1 MATLPQVLTAVP
13 TIFATCKPKQDV
25 LQGKMADAEFA
36 ADLAQVLRGNAPAQ
50 YADPGLFFSNTYPT
64 RGLKDLLLNVCG
76 RLSNG
81 QGVASIF
88 RLDTSYGGGKT
99 HGLIALVHA
108 VRSGRTIPN
117 IGEFVDPAL
126 LPAGNVRIAAYDGE
140 NADPSNGRLMPSG
153 ILAYTPWGELA
164 EQLAG
169 TKGYDR
175 VRKSDESRIAP
186 GSETLKELFGG
197 EPTLI
202 LLDELSVYLRKV
214 QSMPAAR
221 DQLTAFLTALFK
233 AVESTPNAVLVY
245 TLAVGRDGKAQDAY
259 TQENQFLAEKMAEA
273 ESVSARKATLLNPT
287 EDDETVLVLRRRL
300 FESIDEDLAN
310 QAVDAYRALWSSQH
324 DLIPSEALTPEIVD
338 SFRRSYPFHPEVLDT
353 LTGKTATLAN
363 FQRVR
368 GMLRLLARTVGHLWE
383 KGNQP
388 SDATAIHVHHI
399 DPGFG
404 PIHQEFVTRLNLQI
418 YNPAIR
424 NDISGEGN
432 RTALAQEIDSTFYR
446 GMPPYATYVAR
457 TIFVHSLGFRS
468 QIQGIAA
475 DHLRY
480 SILAPSL
487 EIGFIEDA
495 RKRFQERSAYLDDK
509 PGAPLRFM
517 TDANLTQIVERQIR
531 LCDPGEVRT
540 ELTARIRS
548 LYLQGDFELRPF
560 PAAPVDVPD
569 EIGSG
574 KPLLALMSYDSVSV
588 GTTVDT
594 VPELIARIH
603 KNVGSD
609 GAGFRKLRN
618 NLIFVVAEEAKINE
632 MKREMARFLALHE
645 LIKPQRLQE
654 LAQHQQNTLLEWNRK
669 AGGLVNMAIERC
681 YRHIFYPSR
690 QPLSPD
696 TELAHSAVEV
706 TQNDTLDVG
715 QRPPTQVLR
724 ESNKLR
730 LPEDPPDS
738 PSFVRDR
745 TPLRKGQISTS
756 DLRAEFRRDPA
767 LPILIGD
774 SPFVRGIQNGVER
787 GEYVYRFRE
796 LLFGPGDPFTHIN
809 ISDDAFVF
817 TMTYA
822 REHGIWPRP
831 QQAAPDPVQP
841 KGPTGP
847 VISFPGSGSS
857 GGGQQPP
864 PIGGSSSPK
873 PGGATSEPGSFTHEG
888 VLREALKVLWEKTRA
903 AGVKR
908 IQLLTIR
915 PFERVDAF
923 KMLAIV
929 GGISGAK
936 VNVEF
941 EGEYG
946 TQAGGEFH
954 FTFQGPVE
962 DALPVKDFL
971 GPQYRAAVDPGLVAT
986 FTVSFASGLSLEGDA
1001 TDKLTDRLTQQSMG
1015 TAYVTASAE
1024 AQP

>member
-1 MATLPQVLTAVP
+1 
-13 TIFATCKPKQDV
+13 
-25 LQGKMADAEFA
+25 MADAEFA
-36 ADLAQVLRGNAPAQ
+36 ADLAQVLRGTAPPQ
-50 YADPGLFFSNTYPT
+50 YADPKRFFSNTYPT
-64 RGLKDLLLNVCG
+64 RGLKDLLSNVCA
-76 RLSNG
+76 RLSKG

-108 VRSGRTIPN
+108 VRSGRSIPN
-117 IGEFVDPAL
+117 ISEFVDPTL
-126 LPAGNVRIAAYDGE
+126 LPIGNVRIAAYDGE
-140 NADPSNGRLMPSG
+140 NADPSNGRKMECG
-153 ILAYTPWGELA
+153 VLAYTPWGELA
-164 EQLAG
+164 AQLAG
-169 TKGYDR
+169 IEGYER
-175 VRKSDESRIAP
+175 IRKSDETRTAP
-186 GSETLKELFGG
+186 GAETIQELFGG

-221 DQLTAFLTALFK
+221 EQLTAFLTALFK

-245 TLAVGRDGKAQDAY
+245 TLAVGRDGRAQDAY
-259 TQENQFLAEKMAEA
+259 AQENQFLAERMAEA

-300 FESIDEDLAN
+300 FESVDEDLAK
-310 QAVDAYRALWSSQH
+310 QAVDAYLALWRSQS
-324 DLIPSEALTPEIVD
+324 DLIPNDALKPEIVD

-368 GMLRLLARTVGHLWE
+368 GMLRLLGRTVSHLWE
-383 KGNQP
+383 TGNQP
-388 SDATAIHVHHI
+388 ADATAIHVHHI

-424 NDISGEGN
+424 NDIVGEGT
-432 RTALAQEIDSTFYR
+432 RTALAQEIDSTYYR
-446 GMPPYATYVAR
+446 GLPPYATYVAR
-457 TIFVHSLGFRS
+457 TVFIHSLGFPA
-468 QIQGIAA
+468 QIQGIAP
-475 DHLRY
+475 DQLRF
-480 SILAPSL
+480 SVMGPSL
-487 EIGFIEDA
+487 DVGFIEDA

-509 PGAPLRFM
+509 PGAPLKFL
-517 TDANLTQIVERQIR
+517 TDANLTQIVERQIQ
-531 LCDPGEVRT
+531 LVDPGEVRS
-540 ELTARIRS
+540 ELSARIRT
-548 LYLQGDFELRPF
+548 LYLQGEFELKAF
-560 PAAPVDVPD
+560 PSAPVEVPD
-569 EIGSG
+569 EIGGG

-588 GTTVDT
+588 GTTVEA
-594 VPELIARIH
+594 VPDLIARIH

-618 NLIFVVAEEAKINE
+618 NVVFLVAEEAKINE
-632 MKREMARFLALHE
+632 MRREMARHLALQE
-645 LIKPQRLQE
+645 LIKPQRMTE
-654 LAQHQQNTLLEWNRK
+654 LAQHQQNTLLEWSRK
-669 AGGLVNMAIERC
+669 SGGRVNTAIQLC

-706 TQNDTLDVG
+706 HQNDTLDNG

-730 LPEDPPDS
+730 LPEDAPDS

-745 TPLRKGQISTS
+745 TPLRKGQISTF

-767 LPILIGD
+767 LPILITD
-774 SPFVRGIQNGVER
+774 VPFTRGIQNGVER

-796 LLFGPGDPFTHIN
+796 LLFGPGDPFTHIT
-809 ISDDAFVF
+809 IEADAFVF

-831 QQAAPDPVQP
+831 QPVP
-841 KGPTGP
+841 STPATPGSPTGTTDSIPGTPVAGTPQQP
-847 VISFPGSGSS
+847 VITGPIVTPVPGGTSS
-857 GGGQQPP
+857 G
-864 PIGGSSSPK
+864 PK
-873 PGGATSEPGSFTHEG
+873 PFTHEG
-888 VLREALKVLWEKTRA
+888 VLREALKVLWEKSRA
-903 AGVKR
+903 AGVEQIR
-908 IQLLTIR
+908 LLTIR
-915 PFERVDAF
+915 PFEQVDAF

-929 GGISGAK
+929 GGIPGAK
-936 VNVEF
+936 VKVQF

-946 TQAGGEFH
+946 TQAGGEF
-954 FTFQGPVE
+954 TFQFVGPVE

-971 GPQYRAAVDPGLVAT
+971 GPQYRAAVDKGLEAT
-986 FTVSFASGLSLEGDA
+986 FTLSFASGLSLDGDA
-1001 TDKLTDRLTQQSMG
+1001 ADKLTERLTQQSMG
-1015 TAYVTASAE
+1015 AAYVTASAE

>member
-1 MATLPQVLTAVP
+1 MATLPQPLAAVP
-13 TIFATCKPKQDV
+13 TIFSACRPKEDV
-25 LQGKMADAEFA
+25 LQGTMADAEFA

-50 YADPGLFFSNTYPT
+50 YADPIRFFSNTYPT

-76 RLSNG
+76 RLSKG

-108 VRSGRTIPN
+108 VQSGRTVPN
-117 IGEFVDPAL
+117 IAEFVDPVL
-126 LPAGNVRIAAYDGE
+126 LPTGNVRIAAYDGE
-140 NADPSNGRLMPSG
+140 NADPSNGRKMKSG
-153 ILAYTPWGELA
+153 VLAYTPWGELA

-169 TKGYDR
+169 SEGYER
-175 VRKSDESRIAP
+175 VRKSDESRTAP
-186 GSETLKELFGG
+186 GAETLQELFGG

-202 LLDELSVYLRKV
+202 LLDELAVYLRKV

-259 TQENQFLAEKMAEA
+259 PQENQFLAEKMAEA

-300 FESIDEDLAN
+300 FESIDEDLAT
-310 QAVDAYRALWSSQH
+310 QVVDAYRALWSAQRNS
-324 DLIPSEALTPEIVD
+324 IPAEALKSEIVE

-383 KGNQP
+383 PGNQP

-399 DPGFG
+399 DPGFS

-432 RTALAQEIDSTFYR
+432 RTALAQQIDSSFYR

-457 TIFVHSLGFRS
+457 TVFINSLGFPS
-468 QIQGIAA
+468 QIQGIAP
-475 DHLRY
+475 DHLHY
-480 SILAPSL
+480 SILAPTL
-487 EIGFIEDA
+487 DIGFIEDA

-509 PGAPLRFM
+509 PGAPLRFL
-517 TDANLTQIVERQIR
+517 TDANLTQIVERQIQ
-531 LCDPGEVRT
+531 LCDPGEVRA
-540 ELTARIRS
+540 ELTARIRT
-548 LYLQGDFELRPF
+548 LYLQGDFELKAF

-569 EIGSG
+569 EIGSN
-574 KPLLALMSYDSVSV
+574 KPFLALMSYDSVSV
-588 GTTVDT
+588 GATVEA
-594 VPELIARIH
+594 VPDLIARIH

-618 NLIFVVAEEAKINE
+618 NVIFVVAEEAKINE

-645 LIKPQRLQE
+645 LIKPQRMQE

-669 AGGLVNMAIERC
+669 AGGLVNMAIQRC

-696 TELAHSAVEV
+696 TELAHSAIEV
-706 TQNDTLDVG
+706 TENDTLDFG
-715 QRPPTQVLR
+715 QRSPARVLR

-730 LPEDPPDS
+730 LPEDAPDS

-756 DLRAEFRRDPA
+756 ELRAEFRRDPA

-787 GEYVYRFRE
+787 GEYVYRYRE
-796 LLFGPGDPFTHIN
+796 LTFGPGDPFTHIN
-809 ISDDAFVF
+809 ITDDAFVF

-822 REHGIWPRP
+822 SEHGIWPRP
-831 QQAAPDPVQP
+831 KPAAPEPTAP

-847 VISFPGSGSS
+847 VTGFPESGGSGPV
-857 GGGQQPP
+857 QQPLIP
-864 PIGGSSSPK
+864 GAGAQPR
-873 PGGATSEPGSFTHEG
+873 PGGAAAGQGTFTHEG
-888 VLREALKVLWEKTRA
+888 VLREALRILWEKTRA
-903 AGVKR
+903 AGVKQIR
-908 IQLLTIR
+908 LLTIR

-936 VNVEF
+936 VKVEF

-946 TQAGGEFH
+946 TQAGGEFQ

-971 GPQYRAAVDPGLVAT
+971 GPQFRAAVDPGLKAVFSLT
-986 FTVSFASGLSLEGDA
+986 FANGLSLEGDA
-1001 TDKLTDRLTQQSMG
+1001 TDKLTERLTQQSMG

>member
-1 MATLPQVLTAVP
+1 
-13 TIFATCKPKQDV
+13 
-25 LQGKMADAEFA
+25 MADAEFA

-50 YADPGLFFSNTYPT
+50 YADPARFFSNTYPT

-76 RLSNG
+76 RLSSG
-81 QGVASIF
+81 KGVASIF

-108 VRSGRTIPN
+108 VRSGRTVPN
-117 IGEFVDPAL
+117 ISEFVDPSL

-140 NADPSNGRLMPSG
+140 NADPSNGRRMPSG

-169 TKGYDR
+169 SAGYER
-175 VRKSDESRIAP
+175 IRRSDESRTAP
-186 GSETLKELFGG
+186 GSETLQELFGG

-300 FESIDEDLAN
+300 FESIDENLAT
-310 QAVDAYRALWSSQH
+310 QVVDAYRALWSAQRDS
-324 DLIPSEALTPEIVD
+324 IPDEAMKPEIVE

-432 RTALAQEIDSTFYR
+432 RTALAQEIDSSFYR
-446 GMPPYATYVAR
+446 GLPPYATYVAR
-457 TIFVHSLGFRS
+457 TVFLHSLGFPS
-468 QIQGIAA
+468 QIQGIAP

-487 EIGFIEDA
+487 DIGFIEDA

-509 PGAPLRFM
+509 PGAPLRFL
-517 TDANLTQIVERQIR
+517 TDANLTQIVERQIQ
-531 LCDPGEVRT
+531 LCDPGEVRS
-540 ELTARIRS
+540 ELSSRIRF
-548 LYLQGDFELRPF
+548 LYLQGEFQLIPF

-588 GTTVDT
+588 GTAVDA

-632 MKREMARFLALHE
+632 MRREMARYLALQE
-645 LIKPQRLQE
+645 LIKPQRMNE
-654 LAQHQQNTLLEWNRK
+654 LAQHQQNTLLEWSRK
-669 AGGLVNMAIERC
+669 AGGRVNTAIQLC

-696 TELAHSAVEV
+696 TELAHSAIEV
-706 TQNDTLDVG
+706 TQNDTLDNG

-724 ESNKLR
+724 ETQQAATSR
-730 LPEDPPDS
+730 RRPDS

-745 TPLRKGQISTS
+745 TPLRKGQISTF

-767 LPILIGD
+767 LPILVGD
-774 SPFVRGIQNGVER
+774 MPFTRGIQNGVER

-796 LLFGPGDPFTHIN
+796 LLFGPGDPFTHIT

-831 QQAAPDPVQP
+831 KPVAPEPP
-841 KGPTGP
+841 LLKGPTGP
-847 VISFPGSGSS
+847 VTQFPTTAGTVPQPFTSGVTSHRPKPAVRLPGLARSPTKAYCAKPSEFSGKRRARLGSS
-857 GGGQQPP
+857 RFGCSQSGRSSRWTPSRCWLWWAASPAPRSRSSLRASTAQRPEANSGLHSRGRSKMHSPSRISSDHSIVQRWTAAWLPP
-864 PIGGSSSPK
+864 SIS
-873 PGGATSEPGSFTHEG
+873 A
-888 VLREALKVLWEKTRA
+888 
-903 AGVKR
+903 
-908 IQLLTIR
+908 LLTGFR
-915 PFERVDAF
+915 WME
-923 KMLAIV
+923 
-929 GGISGAK
+929 
-936 VNVEF
+936 
-941 EGEYG
+941 
-946 TQAGGEFH
+946 TQ
-954 FTFQGPVE
+954 PIN
-962 DALPVKDFL
+962 
-971 GPQYRAAVDPGLVAT
+971 
-986 FTVSFASGLSLEGDA
+986 
-1001 TDKLTDRLTQQSMG
+1001 
-1015 TAYVTASAE
+1015 
-1024 AQP
+1024 

>member
-1 MATLPQVLTAVP
+1 MATAPQVLAPLT
-13 TIFATCKPKQDV
+13 TIFSVCKPKDDV
-25 LQGKMADAEFA
+25 LQGTMADAEFA

-50 YADPGLFFSNTYPT
+50 YADPTRFFSNTYPT

-108 VRSGRTIPN
+108 VRSGRTISN
-117 IGEFVDPAL
+117 IGEFVDSAL
-126 LPAGNVRIAAYDGE
+126 LPTGNVRIAAYDGE
-140 NADPSNGRLMPSG
+140 NADPSNGRKMECG
-153 ILAYTPWGELA
+153 VLAYTPWGELA
-164 EQLAG
+164 AQLAG
-169 TKGYDR
+169 SAGYER
-175 VRKSDESRIAP
+175 IRRSDESRTAP
-186 GSETLKELFGG
+186 GSETLQELFGG

-300 FESIDEDLAN
+300 FESIDENLAA
-310 QAVDAYRALWSSQH
+310 QAVDAYRALWSSQR
-324 DLIPSEALTPEIVD
+324 DSIPGEVMKPEIVE

-368 GMLRLLARTVGHLWE
+368 GMLRLLARTVGHLWDT
-383 KGNQP
+383 QP

-432 RTALAQEIDSTFYR
+432 RTALAQEIDSSFYR

-457 TIFVHSLGFRS
+457 TVFLHSLGFPS
-468 QIQGIAA
+468 QIQGIAP

-480 SILAPSL
+480 SILAPTL
-487 EIGFIEDA
+487 DIGFIEDA

-509 PGAPLRFM
+509 PGAPLRFL
-517 TDANLTQIVERQIR
+517 TDANLTQIVERQIQ
-531 LCDPGEVRT
+531 LCDPGEVRSY
-540 ELTARIRS
+540 LSDRIRS
-548 LYLQGDFELRPF
+548 LYLQGEFQLIPF

-588 GTTVDT
+588 GTAVDA

-632 MKREMARFLALHE
+632 MRREMARFLALQE
-645 LIKPQRLQE
+645 LIKPQRMNE
-654 LAQHQQNTLLEWNRK
+654 LAQHQQNTLLEWSRK
-669 AGGLVNMAIERC
+669 AGGRVNTAIQLC
-681 YRHIFYPSR
+681 FRHIFYPSR

-696 TELAHSAVEV
+696 TELAHSAIEI
-706 TQNDTLDVG
+706 TQNDTLDNG

-730 LPEDPPDS
+730 LPEDAPDS

-745 TPLRKGQISTS
+745 TPLRKGQISTF

-767 LPILIGD
+767 LPILVGD
-774 SPFVRGIQNGVER
+774 MPFTRGIQNGVER

-796 LLFGPGDPFTHIN
+796 LLFGQGDPFTHIT

-831 QQAAPDPVQP
+831 KPVAPESPLLKV
-841 KGPTGP
+841 PTGP
-847 VISFPGSGSS
+847 ATQFPGTGTAGTVQLPLTPGTTPPSQPSS
-857 GGGQQPP
+857 VTAE
-864 PIGGSSSPK
+864 S
-873 PGGATSEPGSFTHEG
+873 GSFTHEG
-888 VLREALKVLWEKTRA
+888 VLREALRILWEKTRA
-903 AGVKR
+903 SGVKQIR
-908 IQLLTIR
+908 LLTIR
-915 PFERVDAF
+915 PFEQVDAF
-923 KMLAIV
+923 KMLALV
-929 GGISGAK
+929 GGIAGAK
-936 VNVEF
+936 VKVDF

-946 TQAGGEFH
+946 TEAGGEFR

-971 GPQYRAAVDPGLVAT
+971 GPQYRAAVDRGLVAT
-986 FTVSFASGLSLEGDA
+986 FNLSFANGLSLDGDA
-1001 TDKLTDRLTQQSMG
+1001 ADKLTERLTQQSMG
-1015 TAYVTASAE
+1015 AAYVTASAE

>member
-1 MATLPQVLTAVP
+1 MATFPQALVSIPNIFTA
-13 TIFATCKPKQDV
+13 CKPKEDV
-25 LQGKMADAEFA
+25 LQGAMADAEFA
-36 ADLAQVLRGNAPAQ
+36 ADLAQVLRGNAPGQ
-50 YADPGLFFSNTYPT
+50 YVDPTRFFSNTYPT

-108 VRSGRTIPN
+108 VRSGRAIPN

-140 NADPSNGRLMPSG
+140 NADPSNGHKMECG
-153 ILAYTPWGELA
+153 ALAYTPWGELA
-164 EQLAG
+164 AQLAG
-169 TKGYDR
+169 SAGYER
-175 VRKSDESRIAP
+175 VRRSDESRTAP
-186 GSETLKELFGG
+186 GSETLQELFGG

-259 TQENQFLAEKMAEA
+259 AQENQFLAEKMAEA

-300 FESIDEDLAN
+300 FESIDENLAA
-310 QAVDAYRALWSSQH
+310 QAVDAYRALWLSQC
-324 DLIPSEALTPEIVD
+324 DSIPGEAMKPEIVE
-338 SFRRSYPFHPEVLDT
+338 SFRRSYPFHPEVLNT

-368 GMLRLLARTVGHLWE
+368 GMLRLLARTVSRLWDM
-383 KGNQP
+383 QP

-424 NDISGEGN
+424 NDIAGEGN
-432 RTALAQEIDSTFYR
+432 RTALAQEIDSSFYR

-457 TIFVHSLGFRS
+457 TVFLHSLGFPS
-468 QIQGIAA
+468 QIQGIAP

-487 EIGFIEDA
+487 DIGFIEDA

-509 PGAPLRFM
+509 PGAPLRFL
-517 TDANLTQIVERQIR
+517 TDANLTQIVERQIQ
-531 LCDPGEVRT
+531 LCDPGEVRS
-540 ELTARIRS
+540 ELTSRIRS
-548 LYLQGDFELRPF
+548 LYLQGEFSLIPF
-560 PAAPVDVPD
+560 PAAPGDVPD
-569 EIGSG
+569 EIGNG
-574 KPLLALMSYDSVSV
+574 KPLLVLLSYDSVSV
-588 GTTVDT
+588 GTSVEA

-632 MKREMARFLALHE
+632 MRREMARFLALQE
-645 LIKPQRLQE
+645 LIKPQRMNE
-654 LAQHQQNTLLEWNRK
+654 LAQHQQNTLSEWSRK
-669 AGGLVNMAIERC
+669 AGGMVNTAIQHC

-690 QPLSPD
+690 QALSPD
-696 TELAHSAVEV
+696 TELAHSAIEV
-706 TQNDTLDVG
+706 THNDTLDNG

-730 LPEDPPDS
+730 LPEDAPDS

-745 TPLRKGQISTS
+745 TPLRKGQISTF

-774 SPFVRGIQNGVER
+774 TPFTRGIQNGVER
-787 GEYVYRFRE
+787 GEYVYRYRD
-796 LLFGPGDPFTHIN
+796 LLYGQGDPIPHIT

-822 REHGIWPRP
+822 REQGIWPRP
-831 QQAAPDPVQP
+831 KPAAAEPPP
-841 KGPTGP
+841 RLKLPTGP
-847 VISFPGSGSS
+847 VMQFPGSGTA
-857 GGGQQPP
+857 GTVQQPLAP
-864 PIGGSSSPK
+864 GGSPPSQA
-873 PGGATSEPGSFTHEG
+873 GGPASGPGSFTHEG
-888 VLREALKVLWEKTRA
+888 VLREALRILWEKTRA
-903 AGVKR
+903 SGLKQIR
-908 IQLLTIR
+908 QLTIR

-923 KMLAIV
+923 KMLALA
-929 GGISGAK
+929 GGVPGANVK
-936 VNVEF
+936 VHF

-946 TQAGGEFH
+946 TEAGGEFK
-954 FTFQGPVE
+954 FTFEGPVE

-971 GPQYRAAVDPGLVAT
+971 GPQYRAAAEGDFVAT
-986 FTVSFASGLSLEGDA
+986 FHFTFAAGLSLDGDA
-1001 TDKLTDRLTQQSMG
+1001 ADTLTERLTQQSMG
-1015 TAYVTASAE
+1015 AAYVTASAE

>member
-1 MATLPQVLTAVP
+1 MATLPQATASIP
-13 TIFATCKPKQDV
+13 TVFSACKPKEDV
-25 LQGKMADAEFA
+25 LKGAMADAEFA
-36 ADLAQVLRGNAPAQ
+36 ADLAQVLRGTAPAQ
-50 YADPGLFFSNTYPT
+50 YADPALFFSNTYPT

-76 RLSNG
+76 RLSKG

-108 VRSGRTIPN
+108 VRSGRSISN
-117 IGEFVDPAL
+117 IAEFVDPAL
-126 LPAGNVRIAAYDGE
+126 IPTAHVRIAAYDGE
-140 NADPSNGRLMPSG
+140 NADPSNGRKMDSG

-164 EQLAG
+164 VQLAG
-169 TKGYDR
+169 PEGYER
-175 VRKSDESRIAP
+175 VRKSDESRTAP
-186 GSETLKELFGG
+186 GAETLKELFGG

-214 QSMPAAR
+214 QSMPAAK
-221 DQLTAFLTALFK
+221 DQLTAFLTGLFK

-300 FESIDEDLAN
+300 FDSIDENIAT
-310 QAVDAYRALWSSQH
+310 QAVDAYRALWSAQRDS
-324 DLIPSEALTPEIVD
+324 IPAEALKPEIVD

-368 GMLRLLARTVGHLWE
+368 GMLRLLARTVGQLW
-383 KGNQP
+383 NTQP

-399 DPGFG
+399 DPGFP
-404 PIHQEFVTRLNLQI
+404 PIHQEFVTRLNLQM

-424 NDISGEGN
+424 NDISGEGT
-432 RTALAQEIDSTFYR
+432 RTALAQEIDSSFYH
-446 GMPPYATYVAR
+446 GLPPYASYVAR
-457 TIFVHSLGFRS
+457 TVFIHSLGFPS
-468 QIQGIAA
+468 QIQGIAP
-475 DHLRY
+475 DHLRF
-480 SILAPSL
+480 SVLAPSL
-487 EIGFIEDA
+487 DIGFIEDA

-509 PGAPLRFM
+509 PGAPLRFL
-517 TDANLTQIVERQIR
+517 TDANLTQIVERQIQ
-531 LCDPGEVRT
+531 LCDPGEVRS
-540 ELTARIRS
+540 ELSARIRS
-548 LYLQGDFELRPF
+548 LYLQGEFELRAF
-560 PAAPVDVPD
+560 PAAPVDIPD

-588 GTTVDT
+588 GTAVDA
-594 VPELIARIH
+594 VPELIARLH

-609 GAGFRKLRN
+609 GTGFRKLRN
-618 NLIFVVAEEAKINE
+618 NLIFVVAEEAKIGD
-632 MKREMARFLALHE
+632 MRREMARFLALHE
-645 LIKPQRLQE
+645 LIKPQRMQE

-669 AGGLVNMAIERC
+669 AGGLVNVAIQRC

-696 TELAHSAVEV
+696 TELAHSAIEV
-706 TQNDTLDVG
+706 TQNDTLDNG

-730 LPEDPPDS
+730 LPEDAPDS

-745 TPLRKGQISTS
+745 TPLRKGQISTF

-767 LPILIGD
+767 LPILVGD
-774 SPFVRGIQNGVER
+774 MPFTRGIQNGCER

-796 LLFGPGDPFTHIN
+796 LLLGPGDPFTHIT
-809 ISDDAFVF
+809 IDGDAFVF

-831 QQAAPDPVQP
+831 KPVVAEP
-841 KGPTGP
+841 GLSKDPTGP
-847 VISFPGSGSS
+847 QIQFPGTGNTDAMQPPVGPGTVTPPKPVGTSS
-857 GGGQQPP
+857 G
-864 PIGGSSSPK
+864 
-873 PGGATSEPGSFTHEG
+873 PGPFTHEA
-888 VLREALKVLWEKTRA
+888 VLREALKVLWEKTRS
-903 AGVKR
+903 AGVKQIR
-908 IQLLTIR
+908 LITIR
-915 PFERVDAF
+915 PFEQVDAF
-923 KMLAIV
+923 KMLALV
-929 GGISGAK
+929 GGIPGAK
-936 VNVEF
+936 VKVEF

-946 TQAGGEFH
+946 TQAGGEFR
-954 FTFQGPVE
+954 FTFEGPVE

-971 GPQYRAAVDPGLVAT
+971 GPQYRAAVDRGLVAT
-986 FTVSFASGLSLEGDA
+986 FNLSFAGGLSLDGDA
-1001 TDKLTDRLTQQSMG
+1001 ADKLTERLTQQSMG
-1015 TAYVTASAE
+1015 AAYVTASIE

>member
-1 MATLPQVLTAVP
+1 
-13 TIFATCKPKQDV
+13 
-25 LQGKMADAEFA
+25 MADAEFA

-76 RLSNG
+76 RLSSG

-108 VRSGRTIPN
+108 VRSGRTISN
-117 IGEFVDPAL
+117 IGEFVDPTL
-126 LPAGNVRIAAYDGE
+126 LPTGNVRIAAYDGE
-140 NADPSNGRLMPSG
+140 NADPSNGRKMECG
-153 ILAYTPWGELA
+153 VLAYTPWGELA
-164 EQLAG
+164 AQLAG
-169 TKGYDR
+169 SAGYER
-175 VRKSDESRIAP
+175 IRRSDESRTAP
-186 GSETLKELFGG
+186 GSETLQELFGG

-300 FESIDEDLAN
+300 FESIDENLAA
-310 QAVDAYRALWSSQH
+310 QAVDAYRALWSSQR
-324 DLIPSEALTPEIVD
+324 DSIPGEVMKPEIVE

-368 GMLRLLARTVGHLWE
+368 GMLRLLARTVGHLWDT
-383 KGNQP
+383 QP

-432 RTALAQEIDSTFYR
+432 RTALAQEIDSSFYR
-446 GMPPYATYVAR
+446 GLPPYATYVAR
-457 TIFVHSLGFRS
+457 TVFLHSLGFPS
-468 QIQGIAA
+468 QIQGIAP

-487 EIGFIEDA
+487 DIGFIEGA

-509 PGAPLRFM
+509 PGAPLRFL
-517 TDANLTQIVERQIR
+517 TDANLTQIVERQIQ
-531 LCDPGEVRT
+531 LCDPGEVRS
-540 ELTARIRS
+540 ELSSRIRF
-548 LYLQGDFELRPF
+548 LYLQGEFQLIPF

-588 GTTVDT
+588 GTAVDA

-632 MKREMARFLALHE
+632 MRREMAR
-645 LIKPQRLQE
+645 
-654 LAQHQQNTLLEWNRK
+654 
-669 AGGLVNMAIERC
+669 
-681 YRHIFYPSR
+681 YP
-690 QPLSPD
+690 
-696 TELAHSAVEV
+696 
-706 TQNDTLDVG
+706 G
-715 QRPPTQVLR
+715 
-724 ESNKLR
+724 
-730 LPEDPPDS
+730 
-738 PSFVRDR
+738 
-745 TPLRKGQISTS
+745 
-756 DLRAEFRRDPA
+756 
-767 LPILIGD
+767 
-774 SPFVRGIQNGVER
+774 
-787 GEYVYRFRE
+787 
-796 LLFGPGDPFTHIN
+796 
-809 ISDDAFVF
+809 
-817 TMTYA
+817 
-822 REHGIWPRP
+822 
-831 QQAAPDPVQP
+831 
-841 KGPTGP
+841 
-847 VISFPGSGSS
+847 
-857 GGGQQPP
+857 
-864 PIGGSSSPK
+864 
-873 PGGATSEPGSFTHEG
+873 
-888 VLREALKVLWEKTRA
+888 
-903 AGVKR
+903 
-908 IQLLTIR
+908 
-915 PFERVDAF
+915 
-923 KMLAIV
+923 
-929 GGISGAK
+929 
-936 VNVEF
+936 
-941 EGEYG
+941 
-946 TQAGGEFH
+946 
-954 FTFQGPVE
+954 
-962 DALPVKDFL
+962 
-971 GPQYRAAVDPGLVAT
+971 
-986 FTVSFASGLSLEGDA
+986 
-1001 TDKLTDRLTQQSMG
+1001 
-1015 TAYVTASAE
+1015 
-1024 AQP
+1024 

>member
-1 MATLPQVLTAVP
+1 MATVTQALPVLP
-13 TIFATCKPKQDV
+13 TIFSACKPKDDV
-25 LQGKMADAEFA
+25 LQGTMADAEFA
-36 ADLAQVLRGNAPAQ
+36 ADLAQVLKGNAPAQ
-50 YADPGLFFSNTYPT
+50 YANPVRFFSNTYPT
-64 RGLKDLLLNVCG
+64 RGLRDLLLNVCG
-76 RLSNG
+76 RLSKS

-108 VRSGRTIPN
+108 VRAGRTVPN

-126 LPAGNVRIAAYDGE
+126 LPTGNVRIAAYDGE
-140 NADPSNGRLMPSG
+140 NADPSNGRKMESG

-164 EQLAG
+164 AQLAG
-169 TKGYDR
+169 PAGYER
-175 VRKSDESRIAP
+175 LRKSDESRTAP
-186 GSETLKELFGG
+186 GSETLQELFGG

-214 QSMPAAR
+214 QNMPAAR

-233 AVESTPNAVLVY
+233 AIESTPNAVLVY
-245 TLAVGRDGKAQDAY
+245 TLAVGRDGRAQDAY

-300 FESIDEDLAN
+300 FESIDEGFAT

-324 DLIPSEALTPEIVD
+324 DSIPDDALKPEVVD
-338 SFRRSYPFHPEVLDT
+338 LFRRSYPFHPEVLAT

-368 GMLRLLARTVGHLWE
+368 GMLRLLARTVGSLWQAN
-383 KGNQP
+383 NQP

-424 NDISGEGN
+424 NDISGEGG
-432 RTALAQEIDSTFYR
+432 RTALAQQIDASFYR
-446 GMPPYATYVAR
+446 GMPPYASYVAR
-457 TIFVHSLGFRS
+457 TVFIHSLGFPS
-468 QIQGIAA
+468 QIQGISAE
-475 DHLRY
+475 HLRY
-480 SILAPSL
+480 SVLAPSL
-487 EIGFIEDA
+487 DIGFIEDA

-509 PGAPLRFM
+509 PGAPLRFL
-517 TDANLTQIVERQIR
+517 TDANLTQIVERQIQ

-588 GTTVDT
+588 GTTVDS
-594 VPELIARIH
+594 VPDLIARIH
-603 KNVGSD
+603 KNVGQD

-618 NLIFVVAEEAKINE
+618 NVVFVVAEEAKIND
-632 MKREMARFLALHE
+632 MKREMARLLALHE

-669 AGGLVNMAIERC
+669 AGGLVNMAIQRC

-690 QPLSPD
+690 QPLSHD

-730 LPEDPPDS
+730 LPEDAPDS
-738 PSFVRDR
+738 PAFVRDR
-745 TPLRKGQISTS
+745 TPLRKGQISTF

-767 LPILIGD
+767 LPILISD

-787 GEYVYRFRE
+787 GEYVYRYRE
-796 LLFGPGDPFTHIN
+796 LVFGPGDPFTHIN
-809 ISDDAFVF
+809 ILDDAFVF

-831 QQAAPDPVQP
+831 APAPPGPSTPID
-841 KGPTGP
+841 PTGP
-847 VISFPGSGSS
+847 VIQFPGTGPT
-857 GGGQQPP
+857 GPLQPP
-864 PIGGSSSPK
+864 PT
-873 PGGATSEPGSFTHEG
+873 PGGMAQPRSGGASSGPGQFTHEG
-888 VLREALKVLWEKTRA
+888 VLREALRILWEKTRA
-903 AGVKR
+903 TGVKQIR
-908 IQLLTIR
+908 QLTIR

-936 VNVEF
+936 VKVDF
-941 EGEYG
+941 QGEYG
-946 TQAGGEFH
+946 TKDGGEFH

-986 FTVSFASGLSLEGDA
+986 FTISFANGLSLEGDA
-1001 TDKLTDRLTQQSMG
+1001 TDKLTERLTQQSMG

>member
-1 MATLPQVLTAVP
+1 MATAPQVLATLPS
-13 TIFATCKPKQDV
+13 IFSVCKPKDDV
-25 LQGKMADAEFA
+25 LQGTMADAEFA

-50 YADPGLFFSNTYPT
+50 YADPARFFSNTYPT

-76 RLSNG
+76 RLSSG
-81 QGVASIF
+81 KGVASIF

-108 VRSGRTIPN
+108 VRSGRTVPN
-117 IGEFVDPAL
+117 ISEFVDPSL

-140 NADPSNGRLMPSG
+140 NADPSNGRRMPSG

-169 TKGYDR
+169 SAGYER
-175 VRKSDESRIAP
+175 IRRSDESRTAP
-186 GSETLKELFGG
+186 GSETLQELFGG

-300 FESIDEDLAN
+300 FESIDEDLAT
-310 QAVDAYRALWSSQH
+310 QVVDAYRALWSAQRDS
-324 DLIPSEALTPEIVD
+324 IPDEAMKPEIVE

-383 KGNQP
+383 TGNQP

-399 DPGFG
+399 APGFG

-424 NDISGEGN
+424 NDISGEGI
-432 RTALAQEIDSTFYR
+432 RTALAQEIDSSFYR
-446 GMPPYATYVAR
+446 GLPPYATYVAR
-457 TIFVHSLGFRS
+457 TVFLHSLGFPS
-468 QIQGIAA
+468 QIQGIAP

-487 EIGFIEDA
+487 DIGFIEDA

-509 PGAPLRFM
+509 PGAPLRFL
-517 TDANLTQIVERQIR
+517 TDANLTQIVERQIQ
-531 LCDPGEVRT
+531 LCDPGEVRS
-540 ELTARIRS
+540 ELSSRIRF
-548 LYLQGDFELRPF
+548 LYLQGEFQLIAF

-588 GTTVDT
+588 GTAVDA

-632 MKREMARFLALHE
+632 MRREMARYLALQE
-645 LIKPQRLQE
+645 LIKPQRMNE
-654 LAQHQQNTLLEWNRK
+654 LAQHQQNTLLEWSRK
-669 AGGLVNMAIERC
+669 AGGRVNTAIQLC

-690 QPLSPD
+690 QPLSPE
-696 TELAHSAVEV
+696 TELAHSAIEV
-706 TQNDTLDVG
+706 TQNDTLDSG

-724 ESNKLR
+724 ETNKLR
-730 LPEDPPDS
+730 LPEDAPDS

-745 TPLRKGQISTS
+745 TPLRKGQISTF

-767 LPILIGD
+767 LPILVGD
-774 SPFVRGIQNGVER
+774 MPFTRGIQNGVER

-796 LLFGPGDPFTHIN
+796 LLFGPGDPFTHIT

-831 QQAAPDPVQP
+831 KPVAPEPP
-841 KGPTGP
+841 LLKGPTGP
-847 VISFPGSGSS
+847 VTQFPTPGII
-857 GGGQQPP
+857 PP
-864 PIGGSSSPK
+864 TQTS
-873 PGGATSEPGSFTHEG
+873 GATAGPGSFTHEG
-888 VLREALKVLWEKTRA
+888 VLREALRILWEKTRSS
-903 AGVKR
+903 GVKQIR
-908 IQLLTIR
+908 LITIR
-915 PFERVDAF
+915 PFEQVDAF
-923 KMLAIV
+923 KMLALV
-929 GGISGAK
+929 GGIAGAK
-936 VNVEF
+936 VKVEF

-946 TQAGGEFH
+946 TEAGGEFR

-971 GPQYRAAVDPGLVAT
+971 GPQYRAAVDRGLVAT
-986 FTVSFASGLSLEGDA
+986 FNLSFANGLSLDGDA
-1001 TDKLTDRLTQQSMG
+1001 ADKLTERLTQQSMG
-1015 TAYVTASAE
+1015 AAYVTASAE

>member
-1 MATLPQVLTAVP
+1 
-13 TIFATCKPKQDV
+13 
-25 LQGKMADAEFA
+25 MADAEFA
-36 ADLAQVLRGNAPAQ
+36 ADLAQVLRGTAPPQ
-50 YADPGLFFSNTYPT
+50 YADPARFFSNTYPT
-64 RGLKDLLLNVCG
+64 RGLKNLLLNVCR
-76 RLSNG
+76 RLSKG

-117 IGEFVDPAL
+117 IGEFVDPTL
-126 LPAGNVRIAAYDGE
+126 LAAGNVRIAAYDGE
-140 NADPSNGRLMPSG
+140 NADPSNGRRMECG
-153 ILAYTPWGELA
+153 VLAHTPWGELA
-164 EQLAG
+164 AQLAG
-169 TKGYDR
+169 VEGYER
-175 VRKSDESRIAP
+175 VRNSDESRTAP
-186 GSETLKELFGG
+186 GSETLQELFGG

-214 QSMPAAR
+214 QNMPAAR

-233 AVESTPNAVLVY
+233 AVESAPNAVLVY

-259 TQENQFLAEKMAEA
+259 TQENQYLAEKMAEA

-300 FESIDEDLAN
+300 FENIDEDLAT
-310 QAVDAYRALWSSQH
+310 QAVDAYRALWSAQRNS
-324 DLIPSEALTPEIVD
+324 IPSEALKPEIVD

-368 GMLRLLARTVGHLWE
+368 GMLRLLARTVGQLWQ
-383 KGNQP
+383 KDNQP
-388 SDATAIHVHHI
+388 SDAAAIHVHHI

-424 NDISGEGN
+424 NDITAESG
-432 RTALAQEIDSTFYR
+432 RTALAQEIDSSFYR
-446 GMPPYATYVAR
+446 GLPPYASYVAR
-457 TIFVHSLGFRS
+457 TIFIHSLGFPS
-468 QIQGIAA
+468 QIQGITP

-480 SILAPSL
+480 SILAPTL
-487 EIGFIEDA
+487 DIGFIQDA

-509 PGAPLRFM
+509 PGAPLRFL
-517 TDANLTQIVERQIR
+517 TDANLTQIVERQIQI
-531 LCDPGEVRT
+531 CDPSEVRST
-540 ELTARIRS
+540 LTDRIRS

-588 GTTVDT
+588 GTTVDA
-594 VPELIARIH
+594 VPELIAHIH

-618 NLIFVVAEEAKINE
+618 NVIFVVAEEAKINE
-632 MKREMARFLALHE
+632 MCREMARNLALHE
-645 LIKPQRLQE
+645 LIKPQRMQE
-654 LAQHQQNTLLEWNRK
+654 LAQHQQNTLLEWKRK
-669 AGGLVNMAIERC
+669 SGGLVNMAIQRC

-690 QPLSPD
+690 QSLSPN

-706 TQNDTLDVG
+706 TQNDTLDFG

-730 LPEDPPDS
+730 LAEDAPDS
-738 PSFVRDR
+738 PAFVRDR
-745 TPLRKGQISTS
+745 TPLRKGQISTF

-767 LPILIGD
+767 LPILISD
-774 SPFVRGIQNGVER
+774 SPFIRGVQNGVER
-787 GEYVYRFRE
+787 GEYVYSYRG
-796 LLFGPGDPFTHIN
+796 LLFGPGDPYTGIN
-809 ISDDAFVF
+809 ITDDAFVF

-831 QQAAPDPVQP
+831 QPAPPEP
-841 KGPTGP
+841 FPNKGPTGP
-847 VISFPGSGSS
+847 VVGFPGSGNF
-857 GGGQQPP
+857 GPEQPRVIPGVTGQPTV
-864 PIGGSSSPK
+864 G
-873 PGGATSEPGSFTHEG
+873 GGATPGPESFTHEG
-888 VLREALKVLWEKTRA
+888 VLREALRILWEKARA
-903 AGVKR
+903 TGIKQIR
-908 IQLLTIR
+908 QLTIR

-936 VNVEF
+936 VWVNF

-946 TQAGGEFH
+946 TQAGGEFR
-954 FTFQGPVE
+954 FTFEGPVE

-986 FTVSFASGLSLEGDA
+986 FNLSFANGLSLDGDGA
-1001 TDKLTDRLTQQSMG
+1001 DKLTERLTQQSMG

>member
-1 MATLPQVLTAVP
+1 
-13 TIFATCKPKQDV
+13 
-25 LQGKMADAEFA
+25 
-36 ADLAQVLRGNAPAQ
+36 
-50 YADPGLFFSNTYPT
+50 
-64 RGLKDLLLNVCG
+64 
-76 RLSNG
+76 LSKG

-108 VRSGRTIPN
+108 VRAGRTVPN

-126 LPAGNVRIAAYDGE
+126 LPSGNVRIAAYDGE
-140 NADPSNGRLMPSG
+140 NADPSNGRKMESG

-164 EQLAG
+164 AQLAG
-169 TKGYDR
+169 PAGYER
-175 VRKSDESRIAP
+175 LRKSDESRTAP
-186 GSETLKELFGG
+186 GSETLQELFGG

-214 QSMPAAR
+214 QNMPAAR

-245 TLAVGRDGKAQDAY
+245 TLAVGRDGRAQDAY

-300 FESIDEDLAN
+300 FESIDEGLAT
-310 QAVDAYRALWSSQH
+310 QAVDAYRALWASQH
-324 DLIPSEALTPEIVD
+324 ESIPEDALKPEVVD
-338 SFRRSYPFHPEVLDT
+338 SFRRSYPFHPEVLAT

-368 GMLRLLARTVGHLWE
+368 GMLRLLARTVGSLWQAN
-383 KGNQP
+383 NQP

-424 NDISGEGN
+424 NDISGEGGH
-432 RTALAQEIDSTFYR
+432 TALAQQIDASFYR
-446 GMPPYATYVAR
+446 GMPPYASYVAR
-457 TIFVHSLGFRS
+457 TIFIHSLGFPS
-468 QIQGIAA
+468 QIQGISAE
-475 DHLRY
+475 HLRY
-480 SILAPSL
+480 SVLAPTL
-487 EIGFIEDA
+487 DIGFIEDA

-509 PGAPLRFM
+509 PGAPLRFL
-517 TDANLTQIVERQIR
+517 TDANLTQIVERQIQ

-588 GTTVDT
+588 GTTVDS
-594 VPELIARIH
+594 VPDLIARIH
-603 KNVGSD
+603 KNVGQD
-609 GAGFRKLRN
+609 GQGFRKLRN
-618 NLIFVVAEEAKINE
+618 NVIFVVAEEAKIND
-632 MKREMARFLALHE
+632 MKREMARSMALHE

-654 LAQHQQNTLLEWNRK
+654 LATHQQNTLLEWNRK
-669 AGGLVNMAIERC
+669 AGGLVNMAIQRC

-706 TQNDTLDVG
+706 TQNDTLDFG

-730 LPEDPPDS
+730 LPEDAPDS
-738 PSFVRDR
+738 PAFVRDR
-745 TPLRKGQISTS
+745 TPLRKGQISTF

-767 LPILIGD
+767 LPILISD

-787 GEYVYRFRE
+787 GEYVYRYRE
-796 LLFGPGDPFTHIN
+796 LVFGPGDPFTHIN
-809 ISDDAFVF
+809 ILDDAFVF

-831 QQAAPDPVQP
+831 TPVP
-841 KGPTGP
+841 PGPSTPIEPTGP
-847 VISFPGSGSS
+847 VIQFPGTGPT
-857 GGGQQPP
+857 GPAQPP
-864 PIGGSSSPK
+864 PTPGGTPQPR
-873 PGGATSEPGSFTHEG
+873 PGGATAGPGPFAHEG
-888 VLREALKVLWEKTRA
+888 VLREALRILWEKTRA
-903 AGVKR
+903 SGVKQIR
-908 IQLLTIR
+908 QLTIR

-936 VNVEF
+936 VKVEF

-946 TQAGGEFH
+946 TKDGGEFH

-986 FTVSFASGLSLEGDA
+986 FTISFASGLSLEGDA
-1001 TDKLTDRLTQQSMG
+1001 TDKLTERLTQQSMG
-1015 TAYVTASAE
+1015 TAYVTASVE

>member
-1 MATLPQVLTAVP
+1 MATLPQALAAVP
-13 TIFATCKPKQDV
+13 SIFSACTPKDDV
-25 LQGKMADAEFA
+25 LQGTMADAEFA
-36 ADLAQVLRGNAPAQ
+36 ADLAQVLRGTAPAQ
-50 YADPGLFFSNTYPT
+50 YVKPNLFFSNTYPT

-108 VRSGRTIPN
+108 VRSGRSIPN

-126 LPAGNVRIAAYDGE
+126 LPTGNVRIAAYDGE
-140 NADPSNGRLMPSG
+140 NADPSNGRKMPSG

-164 EQLAG
+164 AQLAG
-169 TKGYDR
+169 SKGYER
-175 VRKSDESRIAP
+175 IRKSDESRIAP
-186 GSETLKELFGG
+186 GSETLQELFGG

-202 LLDELSVYLRKV
+202 LLDELAVYLRKV

-300 FESIDEDLAN
+300 FESIDEDLAT
-310 QAVDAYRALWSSQH
+310 QAVDAYRALWLAQRDS
-324 DLIPSEALTPEIVD
+324 IPDEALKPEIFE
-338 SFRRSYPFHPEVLDT
+338 SFRKSYPFHPEVLDT

-388 SDATAIHVHHI
+388 SDATAIHIHHI
-399 DPGFG
+399 DPGFS

-424 NDISGEGN
+424 NDISGEGS
-432 RTALAQEIDSTFYR
+432 RTALAQQIDSSFYR
-446 GMPPYATYVAR
+446 GMPPYASYVAR
-457 TIFVHSLGFRS
+457 TIFIHSLGFPS
-468 QIQGIAA
+468 QIQGIAP
-475 DHLRY
+475 DHLRF

-487 EIGFIEDA
+487 DIGFIEDA

-509 PGAPLRFM
+509 PGAPLRFL
-517 TDANLTQIVERQIR
+517 TDANLTQIVERQIQ
-531 LCDPGEVRT
+531 LCDPGEVRS
-540 ELTARIRS
+540 ELTARIRT
-548 LYLQGDFELRPF
+548 LYLQGDFELKPF

-588 GTTVDT
+588 GTTVDA

-618 NLIFVVAEEAKINE
+618 NVIFVVAEEAKINA

-645 LIKPQRLQE
+645 LIKPQRLTE

-669 AGGLVNMAIERC
+669 ASGLVNMAIQRC

-696 TELAHSAVEV
+696 TELAHSAIEV
-706 TQNDTLDVG
+706 TENDTLDFG

-724 ESNKLR
+724 EINKLR
-730 LPEDPPDS
+730 LPEDAPDS

-745 TPLRKGQISTS
+745 TPLRKGQISTF

-767 LPILIGD
+767 LPILISD
-774 SPFVRGIQNGVER
+774 TPFKRGIQNGVER
-787 GEYVYRFRE
+787 GEYVYLYRE
-796 LLFGPGDPFTHIN
+796 LLYGPGDPQPGIN
-809 ISDDAFVF
+809 ILDDAFVY

-831 QQAAPDPVQP
+831 QPVPAEPTPIQ
-841 KGPTGP
+841 GPTGP
-847 VISFPGSGSS
+847 VVQFPGSGTS
-857 GGGQQPP
+857 GPVQQPLIP
-864 PIGGSSSPK
+864 GATAQSR
-873 PGGATSEPGSFTHEG
+873 PGGASSGPGPFSHEG
-888 VLREALKVLWEKTRA
+888 VLREALRVLWEKTRA
-903 AGVKR
+903 TGVKQIR
-908 IQLLTIR
+908 QLTIR

-929 GGISGAK
+929 GGIPGAK
-936 VNVEF
+936 VKVDF

-946 TQAGGEFH
+946 TKDGGEFH
-954 FTFQGPVE
+954 FTFQGSVE

-986 FTVSFASGLSLEGDA
+986 FTLSFANGLSLEGDA
-1001 TDKLTDRLTQQSMG
+1001 TDKLTERLTQQSMG

>member
-1 MATLPQVLTAVP
+1 
-13 TIFATCKPKQDV
+13 
-25 LQGKMADAEFA
+25 MADAEFA

-50 YADPGLFFSNTYPT
+50 YADPARFFSNTYPT

-76 RLSNG
+76 RLSSG
-81 QGVASIF
+81 KGVASIF

-108 VRSGRTIPN
+108 VRSGRTVPN
-117 IGEFVDPAL
+117 ISEFVDPSL

-140 NADPSNGRLMPSG
+140 NADPSNGRRMPSG

-169 TKGYDR
+169 SAGYER
-175 VRKSDESRIAP
+175 IRRSDESRTAP
-186 GSETLKELFGG
+186 GSETLQELFGG

-300 FESIDEDLAN
+300 FESIDEDLAT
-310 QAVDAYRALWSSQH
+310 QVVDAYRALWSAQRDS
-324 DLIPSEALTPEIVD
+324 IPDEAMKPEIVE

-383 KGNQP
+383 TGNQP

-432 RTALAQEIDSTFYR
+432 RTALAQEIDSTFYH
-446 GMPPYATYVAR
+446 GLPPYATYVAR
-457 TIFVHSLGFRS
+457 TVFLHSLGFPS
-468 QIQGIAA
+468 QIQGIAP

-487 EIGFIEDA
+487 DIGFIEDA

-509 PGAPLRFM
+509 PGAPLRFL
-517 TDANLTQIVERQIR
+517 TDANLTQIVERQIQ
-531 LCDPGEVRT
+531 LCDPGEVRS
-540 ELTARIRS
+540 ELSSRIRF
-548 LYLQGDFELRPF
+548 LYLQGEFQLIPF

-588 GTTVDT
+588 GTAVDA

-632 MKREMARFLALHE
+632 MRREMARYLALQE
-645 LIKPQRLQE
+645 LIKPQRMNE
-654 LAQHQQNTLLEWNRK
+654 LAQHQQNTLLEWSRK
-669 AGGLVNMAIERC
+669 AGGRVNTAIQLC

-690 QPLSPD
+690 QPLSPE
-696 TELAHSAVEV
+696 TELAHSAIEV
-706 TQNDTLDVG
+706 TQNDTLDSG

-724 ESNKLR
+724 ETNKLR
-730 LPEDPPDS
+730 LPEDAPDS

-745 TPLRKGQISTS
+745 TPLRKGQISTF

-774 SPFVRGIQNGVER
+774 MPFTRGIQNGVER

-796 LLFGPGDPFTHIN
+796 LLFGPGDPFTHIT

-831 QQAAPDPVQP
+831 KPVAPEPP
-841 KGPTGP
+841 LFKGPTGP
-847 VISFPGSGSS
+847 VTQFPTTPGTVP
-857 GGGQQPP
+857 QPFTPGIIP
-864 PIGGSSSPK
+864 PTQTS
-873 PGGATSEPGSFTHEG
+873 GATAGPGSFTHEG
-888 VLREALKVLWEKTRA
+888 VLREALRILWEKTRSS
-903 AGVKR
+903 GVKQIR
-908 IQLLTIR
+908 LITIR
-915 PFERVDAF
+915 PFEQVDAF
-923 KMLAIV
+923 KMLALV
-929 GGISGAK
+929 GGIAGAK
-936 VNVEF
+936 VKVEF

-946 TQAGGEFH
+946 TEAGGEFR

-971 GPQYRAAVDPGLVAT
+971 GPQYRAAVDRGLVAT
-986 FTVSFASGLSLEGDA
+986 FNLSFANGLSLDGDA
-1001 TDKLTDRLTQQSMG
+1001 ADKLTERLTQQSMG
-1015 TAYVTASAE
+1015 AAYVTASAE

>member
-1 MATLPQVLTAVP
+1 MATLPQALAAVP
-13 TIFATCKPKQDV
+13 TIFSVCKPKADV
-25 LQGKMADAEFA
+25 LQGTMADAEFA
-36 ADLAQVLRGNAPAQ
+36 ADLAQVLRGTAPAQ
-50 YADPGLFFSNTYPT
+50 YVKPNLFFSNTYPT

-76 RLSNG
+76 RLSTG

-108 VRSGRTIPN
+108 VRSGRKIPN
-117 IGEFVDPAL
+117 IDEFVDPAL
-126 LPAGNVRIAAYDGE
+126 LPIGNVRIAAYDGE
-140 NADPSNGRLMPSG
+140 NADPANGRKMDCG
-153 ILAYTPWGELA
+153 VLAYTPWGELA
-164 EQLAG
+164 AQLAG
-169 TKGYDR
+169 SKGYER
-175 VRKSDESRIAP
+175 IRKSDESRIAP
-186 GSETLKELFGG
+186 GSETLQELFGG

-202 LLDELSVYLRKV
+202 LLDELAVYLRKV

-300 FESIDEDLAN
+300 FESIDEDFAT
-310 QAVDAYRALWSSQH
+310 QAVDAYRALWLAQRDS
-324 DLIPSEALTPEIVD
+324 IPDEALKPEIVD
-338 SFRRSYPFHPEVLDT
+338 SFRQSYPFHPEVLDT

-388 SDATAIHVHHI
+388 SDATAIHIHHI
-399 DPGFG
+399 DPGYS

-432 RTALAQEIDSTFYR
+432 RTALAQQIDSSFYR
-446 GMPPYATYVAR
+446 GMPPYASYVAR
-457 TIFVHSLGFRS
+457 TIFIHSLGFPS
-468 QIQGIAA
+468 QIQGIAP
-475 DHLRY
+475 DHLRF

-487 EIGFIEDA
+487 DIGFIEDA

-509 PGAPLRFM
+509 PGAPLRFL
-517 TDANLTQIVERQIR
+517 TDANLTQIVERQIQ
-531 LCDPGEVRT
+531 LCDPGEVRS
-540 ELTARIRS
+540 ELTARIRT

-569 EIGSG
+569 EIGNN
-574 KPLLALMSYDSVSV
+574 KPFFALMSYDSVSV
-588 GTTVDT
+588 GTTVDV

-618 NLIFVVAEEAKINE
+618 NVIFVVAEEAKINE

-645 LIKPQRLQE
+645 LIKPQRLTE

-669 AGGLVNMAIERC
+669 ASGLVNMAIQRC

-696 TELAHSAVEV
+696 TELAHSAIEV
-706 TQNDTLDVG
+706 TQNDTLDFG

-724 ESNKLR
+724 EINKLR
-730 LPEDPPDS
+730 LPEDAPDS

-745 TPLRKGQISTS
+745 TPLRKGQMSTF
-756 DLRAEFRRDPA
+756 DLRSEFRRDPS
-767 LPILIGD
+767 LPILISD
-774 SPFVRGIQNGVER
+774 SPFIRGIQNGVER

-809 ISDDAFVF
+809 ITDDAFVF

-831 QQAAPDPVQP
+831 QPVPAEPAQIQV
-841 KGPTGP
+841 PTGP
-847 VISFPGSGSS
+847 VVQFPGSGTS
-857 GGGQQPP
+857 GPVQQPLITGAAAQP
-864 PIGGSSSPK
+864 R
-873 PGGATSEPGSFTHEG
+873 PGGATTGPGPFSHEG
-888 VLREALKVLWEKTRA
+888 VLREALRVLWEKTRA
-903 AGVKR
+903 TGVKQIR
-908 IQLLTIR
+908 QLTIR

-929 GGISGAK
+929 GSIPGAK
-936 VNVEF
+936 VRVEF
-941 EGEYG
+941 KGEYG
-946 TQAGGEFH
+946 TKDGGEFH
-954 FTFQGPVE
+954 FTFEGPVE

-986 FTVSFASGLSLEGDA
+986 FTLSFASGLSLEGDA
-1001 TDKLTDRLTQQSMG
+1001 TDKLTERLTQQSMG

>member
-1 MATLPQVLTAVP
+1 MATLPQALAAAP
-13 TIFATCKPKQDV
+13 TIFSVCKPKQDV
-25 LQGKMADAEFA
+25 LLGTMADAEFA
-36 ADLAQVLRGNAPAQ
+36 ADLAQVLRGTAPAQ
-50 YADPGLFFSNTYPT
+50 YANPNRFFSNTYPT
-64 RGLKDLLLNVCG
+64 RGLKDLLSNVCG
-76 RLSNG
+76 RLSQG
-81 QGVASIF
+81 KGVASIF

-99 HGLIALVHA
+99 HGLIALVHT
-108 VRSGRTIPN
+108 VRSGRTVPN
-117 IGEFVDPAL
+117 IDEFVDPAL
-126 LPAGNVRIAAYDGE
+126 LPAGNVRVAAYDGE
-140 NADPSNGRLMPSG
+140 NADPSNGRKMECG
-153 ILAYTPWGELA
+153 VLAYTPWGELA
-164 EQLAG
+164 AQLAG
-169 TKGYDR
+169 TEGYER
-175 VRKSDESRIAP
+175 IRRSDESRIAP
-186 GSETLKELFGG
+186 GSETLQELFGG

-214 QSMPAAR
+214 QNMPAAR

-300 FESIDEDLAN
+300 FESIDEDLAT
-310 QAVDAYRALWSSQH
+310 QAVDAYRALWSAQRDS
-324 DLIPSEALTPEIVD
+324 IPDEALKPEVVE

-368 GMLRLLARTVGHLWE
+368 GMLRLLARTVGNLWLAS
-383 KGNQP
+383 NQP

-424 NDISGEGN
+424 NDISGEGG

-446 GMPPYATYVAR
+446 GMPPYASYVAR
-457 TIFVHSLGFRS
+457 TVFIHSLGFPS
-468 QIQGIAA
+468 QIQGIAP
-475 DHLRY
+475 DHLRF
-480 SILAPSL
+480 SILSPSL
-487 EIGFIEDA
+487 DVGFIEDA

-509 PGAPLRFM
+509 PGAPLRFL
-517 TDANLTQIVERQIR
+517 TDANLTQIVERQIQ

-540 ELTARIRS
+540 ELTSRIRS

-560 PAAPVDVPD
+560 PAAPMDVPD

-588 GTTVDT
+588 GTTVDA

-632 MKREMARFLALHE
+632 MRREMARFLALHE
-645 LIKPQRLQE
+645 LIKPQRMQE

-669 AGGLVNMAIERC
+669 AGGLVNMAIQRC

-706 TQNDTLDVG
+706 TQNDTLDFG

-730 LPEDPPDS
+730 LPEDAPDS
-738 PSFVRDR
+738 PAFVRDR
-745 TPLRKGQISTS
+745 TPLRKGQISTF

-767 LPILIGD
+767 LPILISD
-774 SPFVRGIQNGVER
+774 SPFIRGIQNGVER
-787 GEYVYRFRE
+787 GEYVYRYRE

-809 ISDDAFVF
+809 ILDDAFVF
-817 TMTYA
+817 TMTFA

-831 QQAAPDPVQP
+831 QVAPVEPPPVM
-841 KGPTGP
+841 GPGGP
-847 VISFPGSGSS
+847 VMQFPGSGSTAGVQQPLPP
-857 GGGQQPP
+857 GGGAL
-864 PIGGSSSPK
+864 PK
-873 PGGATSEPGSFTHEG
+873 PGGPTAGHGSFTHEG
-888 VLREALKVLWEKTRA
+888 VMREALRVLWEKTRA
-903 AGVKR
+903 SGVKQ
-908 IQLLTIR
+908 IQVLTIR

-929 GGISGAK
+929 GGIPGAK
-936 VNVEF
+936 VHVEF

-986 FTVSFASGLSLEGDA
+986 FTLSFANGLSLEGDS
-1001 TDKLTDRLTQQSMG
+1001 TDKLTERLTQQSMG

-1024 AQP
+1024 AQS

>member
-1 MATLPQVLTAVP
+1 MATLPQAIAVVP
-13 TIFATCKPKQDV
+13 NVFSACKPKEDV
-25 LQGKMADAEFA
+25 LQGAMADAEFA

-50 YADPGLFFSNTYPT
+50 YADPARFFSNTYPT
-64 RGLKDLLLNVCG
+64 RGLKDLLSNVCG
-76 RLSNG
+76 RLSGG

-108 VRSGRTIPN
+108 LRSGRAIAN
-117 IGEFVDPAL
+117 IAEFVDPAL
-126 LPAGNVRIAAYDGE
+126 IPTGNVRIAAYDGE
-140 NADPSNGRLMPSG
+140 NADPSNGRKMECG
-153 ILAYTPWGELA
+153 VLAYTPWGELA
-164 EQLAG
+164 VQLAG
-169 TKGYDR
+169 AEGYER
-175 VRKSDESRIAP
+175 VRKSDETRTAP
-186 GSETLKELFGG
+186 GADTLRELFGG

-214 QSMPAAR
+214 QSMPAAK
-221 DQLTAFLTALFK
+221 DQLTAFLTGLFK

-300 FESIDEDLAN
+300 FESIDEDVAT
-310 QAVDAYRALWSSQH
+310 QAVDAYRALWSAQRHS
-324 DLIPSEALTPEIVD
+324 IPAEALKPEIVD

-368 GMLRLLARTVGHLWE
+368 GMLRLLARTVGNLWE
-383 KGNQP
+383 TQP
-388 SDATAIHVHHI
+388 PDATAIHVHHI
-399 DPGFG
+399 DPGFA

-424 NDISGEGN
+424 NDISGEGT
-432 RTALAQEIDSTFYR
+432 RTALAQEIDSTFYH
-446 GMPPYATYVAR
+446 GLPPYASYVAR
-457 TIFVHSLGFRS
+457 TIFIHSLGFPS
-468 QIQGIAA
+468 QIQGIAP
-475 DHLRY
+475 DHLRF
-480 SILAPSL
+480 SVLAPSL
-487 EIGFIEDA
+487 DIGFIEDA

-509 PGAPLRFM
+509 PGAPLRFL
-517 TDANLTQIVERQIR
+517 TDANLTQIVERQIQ
-531 LCDPGEVRT
+531 LCDLGEVRS
-540 ELTARIRS
+540 ELSGRIRS
-548 LYLQGDFELRPF
+548 LYLQGDFELKPF
-560 PAAPVDVPD
+560 PAAPVDIPD

-588 GTTVDT
+588 GTTVDA

-609 GAGFRKLRN
+609 GTGFRKLRN

-632 MKREMARFLALHE
+632 MKREMARCIALQE
-645 LIKPQRLQE
+645 LIKPQRMTE
-654 LAQHQQNTLLEWNRK
+654 LAQHQQNTLLEWSRK
-669 AGGLVNMAIERC
+669 AGGRVNTAIQLC

-690 QPLSPD
+690 QPLSPE

-706 TQNDTLDVG
+706 HQNDTLDNG

-730 LPEDPPDS
+730 LPEDAPDS

-745 TPLRKGQISTS
+745 TPLRKGQISTF

-767 LPILIGD
+767 LPILISD
-774 SPFVRGIQNGVER
+774 MPFTRGIQNGVER
-787 GEYVYRFRE
+787 AEYVYRFRG
-796 LLFGPGDPFTHIN
+796 LVFGPGDPFTHIE

-822 REHGIWPRP
+822 REHGIWPSP
-831 QQAAPDPVQP
+831 KPAPTEPATP
-841 KGPTGP
+841 KDPTGP
-847 VISFPGSGSS
+847 LYSVSRSGNPRDSAASGSLGRS
-857 GGGQQPP
+857 QRR
-864 PIGGSSSPK
+864 S
-873 PGGATSEPGSFTHEG
+873 PGGTSSGPGPFTHEG
-888 VLREALKVLWEKTRA
+888 VLREALKVLWEKSRS
-903 AGVKR
+903 AGVEQIR
-908 IQLLTIR
+908 LLTIR
-915 PFERVDAF
+915 PFEQVDAF
-923 KMLAIV
+923 KMLALV
-929 GGISGAK
+929 GGIAGAK
-936 VNVEF
+936 VRVDF

-946 TQAGGEFH
+946 TQAGGEFS
-954 FTFQGPVE
+954 FNFEGPVE

-971 GPQYRAAVDPGLVAT
+971 GPQYRAAVDKDLVAT
-986 FTVSFASGLSLEGDA
+986 FNLSFASGLPLDGDA
-1001 TDKLTDRLTQQSMG
+1001 ADKLTERLTQQSMG
-1015 TAYVTASAE
+1015 AAYVTASAE

>member
-1 MATLPQVLTAVP
+1 MATLPQALAAVP
-13 TIFATCKPKQDV
+13 TIFSVCKPKADV
-25 LQGKMADAEFA
+25 LQGTMADAEFA
-36 ADLAQVLRGNAPAQ
+36 ADLAQVLRGTAPAQ
-50 YADPGLFFSNTYPT
+50 YVKPNLFFSNTYPT

-76 RLSNG
+76 RLSTG

-108 VRSGRTIPN
+108 VRSGRKIPN
-117 IGEFVDPAL
+117 IDEFVDPAL
-126 LPAGNVRIAAYDGE
+126 LPIGNVRIAAYDGE
-140 NADPSNGRLMPSG
+140 NADPANGRKMDCG
-153 ILAYTPWGELA
+153 VLAYTPWGELA
-164 EQLAG
+164 AQLAG
-169 TKGYDR
+169 SKGYER
-175 VRKSDESRIAP
+175 IRKSDESRIAP
-186 GSETLKELFGG
+186 GSETLQELFGG

-202 LLDELSVYLRKV
+202 LLDELAVYLRKV

-300 FESIDEDLAN
+300 FESIDEDFAT
-310 QAVDAYRALWSSQH
+310 QAVDAYRALWLAQRDS
-324 DLIPSEALTPEIVD
+324 IPDEALKPEIVD
-338 SFRRSYPFHPEVLDT
+338 SFRQSYPFHPEVLDT

-388 SDATAIHVHHI
+388 SDATAIHIHHI
-399 DPGFG
+399 DPGYS

-432 RTALAQEIDSTFYR
+432 RTALAQQIDSSFYR
-446 GMPPYATYVAR
+446 GMPPYASYVAR
-457 TIFVHSLGFRS
+457 TIFIHSLGFPS
-468 QIQGIAA
+468 QIQGIAP
-475 DHLRY
+475 DHLRF

-487 EIGFIEDA
+487 DIGFIEDA

-509 PGAPLRFM
+509 PGAPLRFL
-517 TDANLTQIVERQIR
+517 TDANLTQIVERQIQ
-531 LCDPGEVRT
+531 LCDPGEVRS
-540 ELTARIRS
+540 ELTARIRT

-569 EIGSG
+569 EIGNN
-574 KPLLALMSYDSVSV
+574 KPFFALMSYDSVSV
-588 GTTVDT
+588 GTTVDV

-618 NLIFVVAEEAKINE
+618 NVIFVVAEEAKINE

-645 LIKPQRLQE
+645 LIKPQRLTE

-669 AGGLVNMAIERC
+669 ASGLVNMAIQRC

-696 TELAHSAVEV
+696 TELAHSAIEV
-706 TQNDTLDVG
+706 TQNDTLDFG

-724 ESNKLR
+724 EINKLR
-730 LPEDPPDS
+730 LPEDAPDS

-745 TPLRKGQISTS
+745 TPLRKGQMSTF
-756 DLRAEFRRDPA
+756 DLRSEFRRDPA
-767 LPILIGD
+767 LPILISD
-774 SPFVRGIQNGVER
+774 SPFIRGIQNGVER

-809 ISDDAFVF
+809 ITDDAFVF

-831 QQAAPDPVQP
+831 QPVPAEPAQIQV
-841 KGPTGP
+841 PTGP
-847 VISFPGSGSS
+847 VVQFPGSGTS
-857 GGGQQPP
+857 GPVQQPLITGAAAQP
-864 PIGGSSSPK
+864 R
-873 PGGATSEPGSFTHEG
+873 PGGATTGPGPFSHEG
-888 VLREALKVLWEKTRA
+888 VLREALRVLWEKTRA
-903 AGVKR
+903 TGVKQIR
-908 IQLLTIR
+908 QLTIR

-929 GGISGAK
+929 GSIPGAK
-936 VNVEF
+936 VRVEF
-941 EGEYG
+941 KGEYG
-946 TQAGGEFH
+946 TKDGGEFH
-954 FTFQGPVE
+954 FTFEGPVE

-986 FTVSFASGLSLEGDA
+986 FTLSFASGLSLEGDA
-1001 TDKLTDRLTQQSMG
+1001 TDKLTERLTQQSMG

>member
-1 MATLPQVLTAVP
+1 
-13 TIFATCKPKQDV
+13 
-25 LQGKMADAEFA
+25 MADAEFA

-50 YADPGLFFSNTYPT
+50 YADPKRFFSNTYPT
-64 RGLKDLLLNVCG
+64 RGLKDLLSNVCA
-76 RLSNG
+76 RLSKG

-108 VRSGRTIPN
+108 VRSGRSIPS
-117 IGEFVDPAL
+117 ISEFVDPAL
-126 LPAGNVRIAAYDGE
+126 LPTGNVRIAAYDGE
-140 NADPSNGRLMPSG
+140 NADPSNGRKMECG
-153 ILAYTPWGELA
+153 VLAYTPWGELA
-164 EQLAG
+164 AQLAG
-169 TKGYDR
+169 TEGYER
-175 VRKSDESRIAP
+175 IRRSDETRTAP
-186 GSETLKELFGG
+186 GAETLQELFGG

-221 DQLTAFLTALFK
+221 EQLTAFLTALFK

-245 TLAVGRDGKAQDAY
+245 TLAVGRDGRAQDAY
-259 TQENQFLAEKMAEA
+259 AQENQFLAERMAEA

-300 FESIDEDLAN
+300 FESVDENLAN
-310 QAVDAYRALWSSQH
+310 QAVDAYLALWRSQQ
-324 DLIPSEALTPEIVD
+324 DLIPSEALKPEIVD

-368 GMLRLLARTVGHLWE
+368 GMLRLLGRTVSHLWE

-388 SDATAIHVHHI
+388 ADATAIHVHHI

-424 NDISGEGN
+424 NDIVGEGT
-432 RTALAQEIDSTFYR
+432 RTALAQEIDASFYR
-446 GMPPYATYVAR
+446 GLPPYATYVAR
-457 TIFVHSLGFRS
+457 TVFIHSLGFPA
-468 QIQGIAA
+468 QIQGIAP
-475 DHLRY
+475 DQLRF
-480 SILAPSL
+480 SIMAPSL
-487 EIGFIEDA
+487 DVGFIEDA

-509 PGAPLRFM
+509 PGAPLKFL
-517 TDANLTQIVERQIR
+517 TDANLTQIVERQIQ
-531 LCDPGEVRT
+531 LVDPGEVRA
-540 ELTARIRS
+540 ELTGRIRT
-548 LYLQGDFELRPF
+548 LYLQGDFELKAF

-569 EIGSG
+569 EIGGG

-588 GTTVDT
+588 GTTVDA

-618 NLIFVVAEEAKINE
+618 NVVFVVAEEAKINE
-632 MKREMARFLALHE
+632 MRREMARFLALQE
-645 LIKPQRLQE
+645 LVKPQRMAE
-654 LAQHQQNTLLEWNRK
+654 LAQHQQNTLLEWSRK
-669 AGGLVNMAIERC
+669 AGGRVNTAIQLC

-690 QPLSPD
+690 QPLSPE

-706 TQNDTLDVG
+706 HQNDTLDNG

-730 LPEDPPDS
+730 LPEDAPDS

-745 TPLRKGQISTS
+745 TPLRKGQISTF

-767 LPILIGD
+767 LPILISD

-787 GEYVYRFRE
+787 GEYVYRYRD
-796 LLFGPGDPFTHIN
+796 LLFGQGDPFTHIT
-809 ISDDAFVF
+809 ISDDAFVL

-831 QQAAPDPVQP
+831 QPVPPAPATP
-841 KGPTGP
+841 GSPTGATENIPGTPGPGTPQQPAIPGTVFTP
-847 VISFPGSGSS
+847 VPGGTPSGS
-857 GGGQQPP
+857 
-864 PIGGSSSPK
+864 K
-873 PGGATSEPGSFTHEG
+873 PFTHEG
-888 VLREALKVLWEKTRA
+888 VLREALKILWEKSRA
-903 AGVKR
+903 AGVKQIR
-908 IQLLTIR
+908 LLTIR
-915 PFERVDAF
+915 PFEQVDAF

-929 GGISGAK
+929 GGIPGAK
-936 VNVEF
+936 VKVEF

-946 TQAGGEFH
+946 TQAGGEFS
-954 FTFQGPVE
+954 FKFEGPVE

-971 GPQYRAAVDPGLVAT
+971 GPQYRAAVDRGLVAI
-986 FTVSFASGLSLEGDA
+986 FNLSFASGLSLEGDA
-1001 TDKLTDRLTQQSMG
+1001 ADKLTERLTQQSMG
-1015 TAYVTASAE
+1015 AAYVTASAE

>member
-1 MATLPQVLTAVP
+1 
-13 TIFATCKPKQDV
+13 
-25 LQGKMADAEFA
+25 MADAEFA
-36 ADLAQVLRGNAPAQ
+36 ADLAQVLRGTAPAQ
-50 YADPGLFFSNTYPT
+50 YSDPSRFFSNTYPT
-64 RGLKDLLLNVCG
+64 RGLKDLLSNVCA
-76 RLSNG
+76 RLSKG

-108 VRSGRTIPN
+108 VRSGRNIPG
-117 IGEFVDPAL
+117 IREFVDPAL
-126 LPAGNVRIAAYDGE
+126 LPTGNVRIAAYDGE
-140 NADPSNGRLMPSG
+140 NADPSNGRKMECG
-153 ILAYTPWGELA
+153 VLAYTPWGELA
-164 EQLAG
+164 AQLAG
-169 TKGYDR
+169 TEGYER
-175 VRKSDESRIAP
+175 IRRSDEARTAP
-186 GSETLKELFGG
+186 GAETLQELFGG

-221 DQLTAFLTALFK
+221 EQLTAFLTALFK

-259 TQENQFLAEKMAEA
+259 AQENQFLAERMAEA

-287 EDDETVLVLRRRL
+287 EDDETILVLRRRL
-300 FESIDEDLAN
+300 FESVDEDLAK
-310 QAVDAYRALWSSQH
+310 QAVDAYLALWRSQQ
-324 DLIPSEALTPEIVD
+324 DLIPSDALKPEIVD

-353 LTGKTATLAN
+353 LTGKTSTLAN

-368 GMLRLLARTVGHLWE
+368 GMLRLLGRTVSHLWE

-388 SDATAIHVHHI
+388 ADATAIHVHHI

-424 NDISGEGN
+424 NDIVGEGT
-432 RTALAQEIDSTFYR
+432 RTALAQEIDSSFYR
-446 GMPPYATYVAR
+446 GLPPYATYVAR
-457 TIFVHSLGFRS
+457 TIFIHSLGFPS
-468 QIQGIAA
+468 QIQGIAP
-475 DHLRY
+475 DQLRF
-480 SILAPSL
+480 SIMAPSL
-487 EIGFIEDA
+487 DVGFIEDA

-509 PGAPLRFM
+509 PGAPLKFL
-517 TDANLTQIVERQIR
+517 TDANLTQIVERQIQ
-531 LCDPGEVRT
+531 LVDPGEVRS
-540 ELTARIRS
+540 ELSARIRT
-548 LYLQGDFELRPF
+548 LYIQGEFELKAF

-588 GTTVDT
+588 GNTVDA

-632 MKREMARFLALHE
+632 MRREMARFLALQE
-645 LIKPQRLQE
+645 LIKPQRMNE
-654 LAQHQQNTLLEWNRK
+654 LAQHQQNTLLEWSRK
-669 AGGLVNMAIERC
+669 AGGRVNTAIQLC

-706 TQNDTLDVG
+706 HQNDTLDNG

-730 LPEDPPDS
+730 LPEDAPDS

-745 TPLRKGQISTS
+745 TPLRKGQISTF

-767 LPILIGD
+767 LPILISD
-774 SPFVRGIQNGVER
+774 VPFTRGIQNGVER
-787 GEYVYRFRE
+787 GEYVYRYRE
-796 LLFGPGDPFTHIN
+796 LLFGPGDPFTHIT

-822 REHGIWPRP
+822 REHGIWPRSQP
-831 QQAAPDPVQP
+831 VSTEPATPTEPSGSVVDVPGAPDSKATAKPVLAGQIAP
-841 KGPTGP
+841 PGPNGSTSGP
-847 VISFPGSGSS
+847 RP
-857 GGGQQPP
+857 
-864 PIGGSSSPK
+864 
-873 PGGATSEPGSFTHEG
+873 FTHEG
-888 VLREALKVLWEKTRA
+888 VLREALKVLWEKSRS
-903 AGVKR
+903 AGIKQIR
-908 IQLLTIR
+908 LLTIR
-915 PFERVDAF
+915 PFEQIDAF
-923 KMLAIV
+923 KMLTIV
-929 GGISGAK
+929 GGIPGAK
-936 VNVEF
+936 VKVEF

-946 TQAGGEFH
+946 TQDGGEFS
-954 FTFQGPVE
+954 FRFAGPVE

-971 GPQYRAAVDPGLVAT
+971 GPQYRAAADKDLVAT
-986 FTVSFASGLSLEGDA
+986 FNLSFANGLSLDGDA
-1001 TDKLTDRLTQQSMG
+1001 ADKLIERLTQQSMG
-1015 TAYVTASAE
+1015 AAYVTASAE
-1024 AQP
+1024 AQS

>member
-1 MATLPQVLTAVP
+1 MATLPQALAAVP
-13 TIFATCKPKQDV
+13 TIFSACKPKDDV
-25 LQGKMADAEFA
+25 LQGTMADAEFA
-36 ADLAQVLRGNAPAQ
+36 ADLAQVLKGNAPAQ
-50 YADPGLFFSNTYPT
+50 YADPTRFFSNTYPT

-76 RLSNG
+76 RLSKG

-108 VRSGRTIPN
+108 VRSGRGIPN
-117 IGEFVDPAL
+117 IDEFVDPAL
-126 LPAGNVRIAAYDGE
+126 LPTGNVRIAAYDGE
-140 NADPSNGRLMPSG
+140 NADPSNGRKMECG
-153 ILAYTPWGELA
+153 VLAYTPWGELA
-164 EQLAG
+164 AQLAG
-169 TKGYDR
+169 SKGYER
-175 VRKSDESRIAP
+175 IRRSDESRTAP
-186 GSETLKELFGG
+186 GSETLQELFGG

-202 LLDELSVYLRKV
+202 LLDELAVYLRKV

-259 TQENQFLAEKMAEA
+259 PQENQFLAEKMAEA

-300 FESIDEDLAN
+300 FENIDEDLAT
-310 QAVDAYRALWSSQH
+310 QAVDAYRALWSAQRDS
-324 DLIPSEALTPEIVD
+324 IPGEALKPEIVD
-338 SFRRSYPFHPEVLDT
+338 SFRQSYPFHPEVLDT
-353 LTGKTATLAN
+353 LTGKTSTLAN

-368 GMLRLLARTVGHLWE
+368 GMLRLLARTVGHLWAT
-383 KGNQP
+383 QP

-432 RTALAQEIDSTFYR
+432 RTALAQEIDSSFYR
-446 GMPPYATYVAR
+446 GLPPYATYVAR
-457 TIFVHSLGFRS
+457 TVFIHSLGFPS
-468 QIQGIAA
+468 QIQGITP
-475 DHLRY
+475 DNLRF

-487 EIGFIEDA
+487 DIGFIEDA

-509 PGAPLRFM
+509 PGAPLRFL
-517 TDANLTQIVERQIR
+517 TDANLTQIVERQIQ
-531 LCDPGEVRT
+531 LCEPGEVRSV
-540 ELTARIRS
+540 LSDRIRS
-548 LYLQGDFELRPF
+548 LYLQGDFQLIPF
-560 PAAPVDVPD
+560 PGVPVDVPD

-588 GTTVDT
+588 GTTVDA

-618 NLIFVVAEEAKINE
+618 NIIFVVAEEAKINE
-632 MKREMARFLALHE
+632 MRREMARFLALQE
-645 LIKPQRLQE
+645 LIKPQRMQE
-654 LAQHQQNTLLEWNRK
+654 LAQHQQNTLLEWARK
-669 AGGLVNMAIERC
+669 AGGRVNTAIQLC

-690 QPLSPD
+690 QSLSPD
-696 TELAHSAVEV
+696 TELAHSAIEV

-730 LPEDPPDS
+730 LPEDAPDS

-745 TPLRKGQISTS
+745 TPLRKGQISTF

-767 LPILIGD
+767 LPILISD
-774 SPFVRGIQNGVER
+774 SPFIRGIQNGVER

-809 ISDDAFVF
+809 IADDAFVF

-831 QQAAPDPVQP
+831 QPAASEPVP
-841 KGPTGP
+841 LKEATGP
-847 VISFPGSGSS
+847 VVQFPGSGNA
-857 GGGQQPP
+857 GTVQQPLIP
-864 PIGGSSSPK
+864 GAVAPPK
-873 PGGATSEPGSFTHEG
+873 PSAATSGPGPFTHEG
-888 VLREALKVLWEKTRA
+888 VLREALRILWEKTRA
-903 AGVKR
+903 SGVKQIR
-908 IQLLTIR
+908 LLTIR
-915 PFERVDAF
+915 PFEQVDAF
-923 KMLAIV
+923 KMLALV
-929 GGISGAK
+929 SGIPGAK
-936 VNVEF
+936 VKVVF

-946 TQAGGEFH
+946 TEAGGEFR

-971 GPQYRAAVDPGLVAT
+971 GPQYRAAVDRGLVAT
-986 FTVSFASGLSLEGDA
+986 FNLSFANGLSLDGDA
-1001 TDKLTDRLTQQSMG
+1001 ADKLTERLTQQSMG
-1015 TAYVTASAE
+1015 AAYVTASAE